1 MKYVIGI
8 DLGTSS
14 LKTILFDQ
22 KGNKIAAA
30 SQEYPMS
37 QPQNGWAEQN
47 PEDWFQAAVKTL
59 RQIAA
64 ESKISKESIVSIGI
78 SGQMHGLVML
88 NREGK
93 VLRPCILWCDQR
105 TESECQELTN
115 LVGKERL
122 IELTANP
129 ALTGFTASKILW
141 VRRHEPE
148 IFAQCRHILLP
159 KDYLRYRLTGA
170 FATDASDASG
180 MQLFNV
186 AQRKWSKE
194 MADAVGIPMTYL
206 PKVYESPEITGFL
219 QKEIADLTGLS
230 IGTCVVAGA
239 GDNAAAAVGTGVI
252 EQGRAFTT
260 IGTSGVVYAHTKKP
274 VIDRQGRF
282 HTFCCA
288 VPGEWHIMGVTQG
301 AGLSLQWFRN
311 QFCQSEAKTAEDTGT
326 SVYKIMDEEA
336 GAIPAGSQR
345 LIFLP
350 YLMGERTPHLDPN
363 CRGMFF
369 GLSALHTRPHCI
381 RAVMEGVA
389 YSLYD
394 CLLVMQENKL
404 SPQIMTIAGGGGK
417 SDLWKQIICDVF
429 SLPVNNAT
437 ESEAPALGV
446 AILAAVG
453 AGIYDSVSEACDAML
468 RLSED
473 CIYPISRNTEKYR
486 SVHSVYRSLY
496 PLLKDTFVSLS
507 KL

>member
-47 PEDWFQAAVKTL
+47 PDDWFQAAVKTL
-59 RQIAA
+59 RQVAA

-88 NREGK
+88 NQEGE

-148 IFAQCRHILLP
+148 IFAQCRHVLLP

-230 IGTCVVAGA
+230 IGTCVVAG
-239 GDNAAAAVGTGVI
+239 
-252 EQGRAFTT
+252 R
-260 IGTSGVVYAHTKKP
+260 
-274 VIDRQGRF
+274 RR
-282 HTFCCA
+282 
-288 VPGEWHIMGVTQG
+288 
-301 AGLSLQWFRN
+301 
-311 QFCQSEAKTAEDTGT
+311 
-326 SVYKIMDEEA
+326 
-336 GAIPAGSQR
+336 
-345 LIFLP
+345 
-350 YLMGERTPHLDPN
+350 
-363 CRGMFF
+363 
-369 GLSALHTRPHCI
+369 
-381 RAVMEGVA
+381 
-389 YSLYD
+389 
-394 CLLVMQENKL
+394 
-404 SPQIMTIAGGGGK
+404 
-417 SDLWKQIICDVF
+417 
-429 SLPVNNAT
+429 
-437 ESEAPALGV
+437 
-446 AILAAVG
+446 
-453 AGIYDSVSEACDAML
+453 
-468 RLSED
+468 
-473 CIYPISRNTEKYR
+473 
-486 SVHSVYRSLY
+486 
-496 PLLKDTFVSLS
+496 
-507 KL
+507 